1 MTLGLPAN
9 FLFEV
14 MKRYLQAQGV
24 MIPLAVV
31 MAVGCAV
38 NVRQLSFFVV
48 CVCLYLLSLSVSRTL
63 YNY

>member
-24 MIPLAVV
+24 MTPLALV

-38 NVRQLSFFVV
+38 NVRDRHTDRHTDMHTH
-48 CVCLYLLSLSVSRTL
+48 LYTHRAG
-63 YNY
+63 